1 MERESVKDFVS
12 LQILEELVIVFQN
25 YVFVEVKLK
34 NNVDLH
40 VWKLLG
46 MFNVVNVNCVSPLVL
61 VSIWIFWMSKV
72 IWLKA
77 CTYILDDVL

>member
-46 MFNVVNVNCVSPLVL
+46 MFNVVNCVSPLVL

-72 IWLKA
+72 K
-77 CTYILDDVL
+77 YG